1 MWKGMAGNIPHP
13 NNGWTCISQQLF
25 VSSAGSTPFQS
36 FLGFKREDHGIIEVG
51 KNLSDQESNCPC
63 LFCRHL
69 VGIVASNGELA
80 HDAALKGSH
89 FVQLCGQRG
98 IPILFLQNTA
108 PQPAGPESISQVWH
122 VCFSVF
128 QTTLSSCCAW
138 SYILRI
144 INC

>member
-1 MWKGMAGNIPHP
+1 MELLRLER
-13 NNGWTCISQQLF
+13 TSQMMM
-25 VSSAGSTPFQS
+25 
-36 FLGFKREDHGIIEVG
+36 EC
-51 KNLSDQESNCPC
+51 NCPC

-108 PQPAGPESISQVWH
+108 PQPAAPASISQVWH
-122 VCFSVF
+122 VCFSAF
-128 QTTLSSCCAW
+128 QTLLVALVVPEVTFSELLTVRKTICVTTLDET
-138 SYILRI
+138 L
-144 INC
+144 